1 MCTQEKKKKKNDLA
15 GSHEEMRI
23 CRTLEKRSGSS
34 EECVQG

>member
-1 MCTQEKKKKKNDLA
+1 MYTQEKKKNDLA